1 MAWLDFTYL
10 RNASQTLVNRASG
23 NVMVANRDNGFRAT
37 RAAVD
42 LGPSTFGNRIVEGIN
57 GPTPSTGSQAY
68 IGSVPGFF
76 DLASA
81 YGNVAPA
88 IR

>member
-42 LGPSTFGNRIVEGIN
+42 LGPSTFGNRIVEGMR
-57 GPTPSTGSQAY
+57 GRAVDSGS
-68 IGSVPGFF
+68 
-76 DLASA
+76 
-81 YGNVAPA
+81 GNTVIPA
-88 IR
+88 R